1 MRRGNLSPMESGVT
15 PRTMV
20 TLWAL
25 TVAVIL
31 AVGLV
36 VNASEH
42 KSQSPQQVAGGAPT
56 STQLAPSSVP
66 TPSSATTSSVAPS
79 PTAAGGTP
87 GGNTQCSPSGSTL
100 KLTARNIAFDTS
112 CLAVAAGASFNV
124 DFSNQDTG
132 VSHDFAILSSSG
144 APLFTGEIIEGVAT
158 TIYSV
163 SALPP
168 GTYRFQCD
176 VHPTQMFGTLIIR

>member
-1 MRRGNLSPMESGVT
+1 MESSMS
-15 PRTMV
+15 PRMMV
-20 TLWAL
+20 ILWAV
-25 TVAVIL
+25 TVALIL

-56 STQLAPSSVP
+56 STQLAPTGVP
-66 TPSSATTSSVAPS
+66 SPSGATASSVALT
-79 PTAAGGTP
+79 PTAGGGTP
-87 GGNTQCSPSGSTL
+87 GGNAQCSPSGLTL
-100 KLTARNIAFDTS
+100 KLTAKNIAFDTS
-112 CLAVAAGASFNV
+112 CLAVAAGTSFNV
-124 DFSNQDTG
+124 DFSNEDAG

-144 APLFTGEIIEGVAT
+144 APLFTGEIIKGVAT
-158 TIYSV
+158 TSYSV

-176 VHPTQMFGTLIIR
+176 VHPTQMFGTLIVR